1 MGWRQIIGDK
11 DGNAWIDYFN
21 SKLETGSTI
30 SAALNYANSKNIYER
45 NSIKDLSFFGD
56 PNLVLKKLEVWL
68 LMI

>member
-45 NSIKDLSFFGD
+45 NSIKDLSFF
-56 PNLVLKKLEVWL
+56 VV
-68 LMI
+68 